1 MKTNWIGWCTLL
13 ALGFAGSALA
23 EPAGTLLFAQ
33 QGTQIVGENGAT
45 RSATKGDVLQT
56 GERLVTPAGAISQVV
71 LSDGSLIGVRPE
83 SELRLDRAMVGADNR
98 APVVSLVQGTVRV
111 IGAEL
116 MDARKTS
123 SITLKS
129 GVTTVQLK
137 GGDLESAVVRGDDKP
152 ATTGAAPGSY
162 QRLLVGSGSVANGN
176 NVGALTPRQVNYV
189 ATGNTGPVAL
199 SNPTQSP
206 FAANRQGGAVNM
218 PTNPKGTSPINPIG
232 VANPLNKA
240 PGLRQP
246 LPLNMPV
253 APVIAPVNRP
263 CTRFIGKTCIP

>member
-1 MKTNWIGWCTLL
+1 MKTIWIRRCAWL
-13 ALGFAGSALA
+13 ALGVAGSALA
-23 EPAGTLLFAQ
+23 DPAGTLLFAQ
-33 QGTQIVGENGAT
+33 QGTQIISEGGAT

-83 SELRLDRAMVGADNR
+83 SELRLDRAMVGADSR

-137 GGDLESAVVRGDDKP
+137 GGDLESAVVRGDGKT
-152 ATTGAAPGSY
+152 ATTGVAPGSY

-176 NVGALTPRQVNYV
+176 AVGALTPKQVNYV

-199 SNPTQSP
+199 SNPAQSP
-206 FAANRQGGAVNM
+206 FAANRQGGTPANS
-218 PTNPKGTSPINPIG
+218 KGTSPINPIG

-240 PGLRQP
+240 PGLKAP
-246 LPLNMPV
+246 LSLTMPV
-253 APVIAPVNRP
+253 APVVTPVNRP
-263 CTRFIGKTCIP
+263 CTRFIGKTCIQ